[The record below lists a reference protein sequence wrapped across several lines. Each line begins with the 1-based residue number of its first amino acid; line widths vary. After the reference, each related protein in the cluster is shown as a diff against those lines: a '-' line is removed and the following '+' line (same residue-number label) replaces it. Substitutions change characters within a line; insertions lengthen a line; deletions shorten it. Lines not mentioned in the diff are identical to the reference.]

1 MWNIIMVVNSVF
13 LALAATF
20 LIYTTGAAIIL
31 GEWKLVLLALLLFIF
46 LGITQIAIAAI
57 NMM

>member
-1 MWNIIMVVNSVF
+1 MWNIIMVINSVF
-13 LALAATF
+13 LALATTF
-20 LIYTTGAAIIL
+20 LIYTIGAAIIL
-31 GEWKLVLLALLLFIF
+31 GEWKLFLLALLLFIF